1 MILYKGTFITGSKKD
16 RVMEIT
22 GTTSQIQDYIRQEAK
37 VEEAEANYQVKL
49 LKMQQESDAVVG
61 TLLEDTAE
69 ISKEAMDKY
78 LAEVKA

>member
-1 MILYKGTFITGSKKD
+1 
-16 RVMEIT
+16 MEIT

>member
-1 MILYKGTFITGSKKD
+1 
-16 RVMEIT
+16 MEIT
-22 GTTSQIQDYIRQEAK
+22 ATSSQIQDFIKQEAK

-49 LKMQQESDAVVG
+49 IKMQQESEAMVG

-78 LAEVKA
+78 LSEIKA